1 MKTIILHG
9 LGQTPA
15 SWNKVISRL
24 GGGTVCLDLFAPLTD
39 VSFPALYDSLSGFL
53 DSQSEPFDL
62 CGLSL
67 GAVAA
72 LKYAVERPGKVSRL
86 ALIAAQYKTSKALI
100 ALQDLMFR
108 FMPEKN
114 FEDVGLSKADFI
126 KLCRSTAEVD
136 LSGELGKV
144 DCPVLLLCGSEDKVN
159 LKASERLEKLL
170 RNAKLK
176 VIENAGHELNSD
188 APEALADTLTEFF
201 KR

>member
-15 SWNKVISRL
+15 SWDKVSSRL
-24 GGGTVCLDLFAPLTD
+24 GGGTVCPDLFAPLTD

-72 LKYAVERPGKVSRL
+72 LKYAVEKPGKVSSL

-100 ALQDLMFR
+100 ALQNLMFR

-114 FEDVGLSKADFI
+114 FEGVGLSKADFI